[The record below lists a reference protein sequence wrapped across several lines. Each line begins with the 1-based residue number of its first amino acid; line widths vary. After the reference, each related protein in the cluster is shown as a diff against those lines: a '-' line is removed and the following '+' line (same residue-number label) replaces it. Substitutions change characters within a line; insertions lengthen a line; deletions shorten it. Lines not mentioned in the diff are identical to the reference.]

1 MINPE
6 DIKAGLVLG
15 HADAA
20 LLRDVIKRAEAAETK
35 LAELEKQ
42 EPAGKFAFEP
52 LAERYHHIKHG
63 EAQHMEPKLPLVKL
77 FTRPAPAINLEEL
90 VPSKLEEKEGDYQ
103 SLRDEK
109 RGYNACID
117 KIMRNIEEQS
127 K

>member
-1 MINPE
+1 MKKPQF
-6 DIKAGLVLG
+6 KAAYSLG
-15 HADAA
+15 MAA
-20 LLRDVIKRAEAAETK
+20 VY
-35 LAELEKQ
+35 
-42 EPAGKFAFEP
+42 PAGKMDA
-52 LAERYHHIKHG
+52 YIKHLLTRAEVA
-63 EAQHMEPKLPLVKL
+63 EAKLDLVREQRDSELNRNTELEAKL
-77 FTRPAPAINLEEL
+77 AEL